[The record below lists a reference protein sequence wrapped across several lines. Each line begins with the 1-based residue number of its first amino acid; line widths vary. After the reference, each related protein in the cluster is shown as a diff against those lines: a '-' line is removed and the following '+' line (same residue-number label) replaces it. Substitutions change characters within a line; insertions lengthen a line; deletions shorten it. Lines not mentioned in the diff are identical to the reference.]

1 MHILRGIG
9 AVVNGPEHPSS
20 PLSSQPF
27 ASDQERWFA
36 LLALLDLERL
46 TSDFLVRL
54 QEVDEYTDA
63 RVPNAELAAA
73 ARASFA
79 GLIERMRVPDSTKAQ
94 AAAFAVGTSRARA
107 GISRAA
113 LMTAIRLD
121 YVVLWNALV
130 AVASESDAQLLL
142 RHADY
147 VWQVVDEY
155 AGYAQDGYLAER
167 ELLTDERQL
176 LERALVS
183 ELVDT
188 DTRPALE
195 RTTEIAAALGIP
207 ARAHWVV
214 LAAEGTEAV
223 ALRQTLAG
231 DPRMRESLLS
241 SYRGATLLLLV
252 TATAWH
258 TRPALQELRANNLG
272 AIVTVEGI
280 EEVWSGA
287 RLASELAALPP
298 RKGGRRSFTDW
309 PRLVRTQLT
318 GTPYEL
324 VLNFEAKLAEC
335 SPAERDAIEESVRAY
350 LETGSVQAAASQMF
364 CHRNTITNRLRRFT
378 ELTGIDVTVPTEAA
392 SVVLAWA

>member
-1 MHILRGIG
+1 MPE
-9 AVVNGPEHPSS
+9 NGTS
-20 PLSSQPF
+20 PLSSRPF
-27 ASDQERWFA
+27 AADQDRW
-36 LLALLDLERL
+36 LTLLDLLDLDRL
-46 TSDFLVRL
+46 ARDFLVRL
-54 QEVDEYTDA
+54 EEVDEYA
-63 RVPNAELAAA
+63 ERRVSGEELAAA

-79 GLIERMRVPDSTKAQ
+79 GLIERMRVADSTKAQ

-130 AVASESDAQLLL
+130 AVASEDDAQLLL

-155 AGYAQDGYLAER
+155 AGHAQDGYLAER
-167 ELLTDERQL
+167 ELQTDERQL

-188 DTRPALE
+188 EERPPSA
-195 RTTEIAAALGIP
+195 RTAEIAVALGVP

-258 TRPALQELRANNLG
+258 TRAALQALRGSEVG

-280 EEVWSGA
+280 DEVWAGA
-287 RLASELAALPP
+287 RLASELAALPA
-298 RKGGRRSFTDW
+298 RNGGRRGFTDW
-309 PRLVRTQLT
+309 PRLVRSQLT
-318 GTPYEL
+318 GTHFEL
-324 VLNFEAKLAEC
+324 VLDFEAKLAEC
-335 SPAERDAIEESVRAY
+335 SSAEREAIEESVRAY

>member
-1 MHILRGIG
+1 MPE
-9 AVVNGPEHPSS
+9 NGTS
-20 PLSSQPF
+20 PLSSRPF
-27 ASDQERWFA
+27 AADQERWFA
-36 LLALLDLERL
+36 LLDLLDLDRL
-46 TSDFLVRL
+46 ARDFLVRL
-54 QEVDEYTDA
+54 EEVDEYA
-63 RVPNAELAAA
+63 EKRVSGEELAAA

-79 GLIERMRVPDSTKAQ
+79 GLIERMRVADSVKAQ

-130 AVASESDAQLLL
+130 AVASEDDAQLLL

-155 AGYAQDGYLAER
+155 AGHAQDGYLAER
-167 ELLTDERQL
+167 ELQTDERQL

-188 DTRPALE
+188 EERPPSE
-195 RTTEIAAALGIP
+195 RTAEIAAALGVP

-258 TRPALQELRANNLG
+258 TRPALQSLRGSELG

-280 EEVWSGA
+280 EEVWAGA
-287 RLASELAALPP
+287 RLASELAALPA
-298 RKGGRRSFTDW
+298 RNGGRRGFTDW
-309 PRLVRTQLT
+309 PRLVRSQLT
-318 GTPYEL
+318 GTHFEL
-324 VLNFEAKLAEC
+324 VLDFEAKLAEC
-335 SPAERDAIEESVRAY
+335 SPAEREAIEESIRAY

>member
-1 MHILRGIG
+1 MPE
-9 AVVNGPEHPSS
+9 NGTS
-20 PLSSQPF
+20 PLSSRPF
-27 ASDQERWFA
+27 AADQERWFA
-36 LLALLDLERL
+36 LLDLLDLDRL
-46 TSDFLVRL
+46 ARDFLVRL
-54 QEVDEYTDA
+54 EEVDEYA
-63 RVPNAELAAA
+63 EKRVSGEELAAA

-79 GLIERMRVPDSTKAQ
+79 GLIERMRVADSVKAQ

-130 AVASESDAQLLL
+130 AVASEDDAQLLL

-155 AGYAQDGYLAER
+155 AGHAQDGYLAER
-167 ELLTDERQL
+167 ELQTDERQL

-188 DTRPALE
+188 EERPPSE
-195 RTTEIAAALGIP
+195 RTAEIAAALGVP

-258 TRPALQELRANNLG
+258 TRPALQSLRGSDLG

-280 EEVWSGA
+280 EEVWAGA
-287 RLASELAALPP
+287 RLASELAALPA
-298 RKGGRRSFTDW
+298 RNGGRRGFTDW
-309 PRLVRTQLT
+309 PRLVRSQLT
-318 GTPYEL
+318 GTHFEL
-324 VLNFEAKLAEC
+324 VLDFEAKLAEC
-335 SPAERDAIEESVRAY
+335 SPAEREAIEESIRAY

>member
-1 MHILRGIG
+1 MI
-9 AVVNGPEHPSS
+9 AVPEDHDS
-20 PLSSQPF
+20 PLSSRPF

-36 LLALLDLERL
+36 LLDLLDLERL
-46 TSDFLVRL
+46 ARDFLVRL
-54 QEVDEYTDA
+54 AEVGEYTEA
-63 RVPNAELAAA
+63 RLSDDELAIA
-73 ARASFA
+73 ARSSFA
-79 GLIERMRVPDSTKAQ
+79 GLIERMRDPGSTKSQ

-130 AVASESDAQLLL
+130 AVGTAEDAQLLL

-155 AGYAQDGYLAER
+155 ARHAQDGYLAER
-167 ELLTDERQL
+167 ELLSDERQL

-188 DTRPALE
+188 EEQPGSE
-195 RTTEIAAALGIP
+195 RAVEIATALGVP
-207 ARAHWVV
+207 ARAHWIV
-214 LAAEGTEAV
+214 LAAEGTEA
-223 ALRQTLAG
+223 AELRQTLAG
-231 DPRMRESLLS
+231 DPRMREALLS

-258 TRPALQELRANNLG
+258 TRPALQELRGSALG

-287 RLASELAALPP
+287 RLASELAGLPA
-298 RKGGRRSFTDW
+298 RGGVRRSFTDW
-309 PRLVRTQLT
+309 PRLVRSQLT
-318 GTPYEL
+318 GTHFDL

-335 SPAERDAIEESVRAY
+335 SAAERDAIEESIRAY

-392 SVVLAWA
+392 SVVLAWG

>member
-1 MHILRGIG
+1 MAETG
-9 AVVNGPEHPSS
+9 AQALSSS
-20 PLSSQPF
+20 PF
-27 ASDQERWFA
+27 GSDRPRWFA
-36 LLALLDLERL
+36 LLQMLDLDEL
-46 TSDFLVRL
+46 GSDFLARL
-54 QEVDEYTDA
+54 QEMDEYGEGL
-63 RVPNAELAAA
+63 VPPEELAST

-79 GLIERMRVPDSTKAQ
+79 GLIERMRDPESTKAQ

-130 AVASESDAQLLL
+130 AVGDEADATLLL
-142 RHADY
+142 RHADH

-155 AGYAQDGYLAER
+155 ARHAQDGYLAER
-167 ELLTDERQL
+167 ALLTDERQL

-183 ELVDT
+183 ELVET
-188 DTRPALE
+188 ERPRPE
-195 RTTEIAAALGIP
+195 RTAEIASALGIP
-207 ARAHWVV
+207 VRAHWVV
-214 LAAEGTEAV
+214 LAADGTDAV
-223 ALRQTLAG
+223 ALRQMIAA

-258 TRPALQELRANNLG
+258 TRAALQPVRASHLG
-272 AIVTVEGI
+272 ALVTVEGLGD
-280 EEVWSGA
+280 VWSGA
-287 RLASELAALPP
+287 RLASELAGLPA
-298 RKGGRRSFTDW
+298 RDGRRRGFTDW
-309 PRLVRTQLT
+309 PRLVRAQLT
-318 GTPYEL
+318 GTHYEL

-335 SPAERDAIEESVRAY
+335 SEGERDAIEESVRAY